1 MSRKLRDKYRRR
13 FKVTSPGI
21 LGADIGE
28 VAEEKLI
35 RVISTGLDISTV
47 IYIEVSH
54 TNSEV
59 WTRLG
64 SITSTQEKIFDISL
78 YDNIRYNVFTFGG
91 TEATLEAVSAVS
103 SDQNIISKDIE
114 DLDSYRVLDRIP
126 PDGDTKTA
134 FLNAL
139 LTLTFWNDTG
149 YPIGTIDF
157 VITDDGEPVLDRYG
171 NFIEV

>member
-1 MSRKLRDKYRRR
+1 MSRKLRDKYRRK
-13 FKVTSPGI
+13 FKITSPGI
-21 LGADIGE
+21 LGGDVEE
-28 VAEEKLI
+28 VSEEKLI

-47 IYIEVSH
+47 VYIEVSH

-64 SITSTQEKIFDISL
+64 SITSSQEKIFDISL
-78 YDNIRYNVFTFGG
+78 YDKIRYNVFTFGG
-91 TEATLEAVSAVS
+91 TDATLEAISTVT

-114 DLDSYRVLDRIP
+114 ELDAYRVLDRIP

-139 LTLTFWNDTG
+139 LTLTFWENTG